1 MQPQKTTEEKIK
13 EVARKI
19 FMEKGYGLTRTR
31 DIAEAAGI
39 NTALLNY
46 YFRSKEK
53 LFNIIIAESIKEL
66 FSALLDIIEND
77 KTDLSYKIDSV
88 VNRYADVFLASP
100 NLPLFVLSE
109 LQTQPEL
116 FFKQVG
122 IQGNIL
128 LDSYFFRQLEEQ
140 LQKINLKIEP
150 IHIFVNMIALTILP
164 VIARPIMN
172 HVHSM
177 DCDGFSNF
185 IEVRRK
191 LVPIWIKD
199 MLKLNN

>member
-1 MQPQKTTEEKIK
+1 MQTEKTTEEKIK
-13 EVARKI
+13 EAARKV
-19 FMEKGYGLTRTR
+19 FLEKGYGLTRTR

-53 LFNIIIAESIKEL
+53 LFNIIITESIKEL

-77 KTDLSYKIDSV
+77 KTDLSHKIDTV
-88 VNRYADVFLASP
+88 VNRYADVFLESP
-100 NLPLFVLSE
+100 HLPLFVLSE
-109 LQTQPEL
+109 LQSQPEL

-122 IQGNIL
+122 IPSNIL
-128 LDSYFFRQLEEQ
+128 LNSYFFRQLEEQ
-140 LQKINLKIEP
+140 LQKTNLKIEP
-150 IHIFVNMIALTILP
+150 IHIFVNIIALTILP

-177 DCDGFSNF
+177 DNDGFSDF
-185 IEVRRK
+185 IEARRK
-191 LVPIWIKD
+191 LVPMWIKD
-199 MLKLNN
+199 MLKLND

>member
-66 FSALLDIIEND
+66 FSTLLDIIEND
-77 KTDLSYKIDSV
+77 KTDLSYKIDTV

-109 LQTQPEL
+109 LQSQPEL

-122 IQGNIL
+122 IPGNIL

-177 DCDGFSNF
+177 DSDGFSNF